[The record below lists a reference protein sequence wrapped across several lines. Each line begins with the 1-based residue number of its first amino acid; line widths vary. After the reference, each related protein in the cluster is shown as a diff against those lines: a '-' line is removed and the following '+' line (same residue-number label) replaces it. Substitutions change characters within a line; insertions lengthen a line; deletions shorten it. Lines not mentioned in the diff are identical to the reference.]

1 MESREKLSELIN
13 SVKELTAQ
21 EREQFTSELLL
32 MMVNESQNDITQQA
46 KSNSTSK
53 QPNPE
58 ADCKELA
65 FLLKRLNYQ
74 HDEYIHRII

>member
-1 MESREKLSELIN
+1 MESNEKLSELIN
-13 SVKELTAQ
+13 SVKELTPK

-32 MMVNESQNDITQQA
+32 MMVNDSGNEFTHQA
-46 KSNSTSK
+46 KSNITSK

>member
-1 MESREKLSELIN
+1 MASREKLSVLIK
-13 SVKELTAQ
+13 SVKELSSE

-32 MMVNESQNDITQQA
+32 MMVNESGNDFIHQK
-46 KSNSTSK
+46 KSNSTLK